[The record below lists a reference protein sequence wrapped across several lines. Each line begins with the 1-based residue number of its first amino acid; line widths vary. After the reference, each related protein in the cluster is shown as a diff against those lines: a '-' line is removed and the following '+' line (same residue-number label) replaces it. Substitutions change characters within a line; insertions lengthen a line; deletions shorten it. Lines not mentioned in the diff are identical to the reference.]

1 MVSEQSTLV
10 ERFKPTIG
18 RWWGIIGLAMVA
30 FVVVA
35 VVSSGSDAAT
45 LAVALGIALLGWATY
60 AALVRPTVHAYE
72 DHLLLR
78 NAVTDLRLPWRQITD
93 VDVRQT
99 LCVYTGIDKHH
110 GIAVG
115 KSARYLMRGE
125 KRAQSLMA
133 TPQEEKF
140 ASRPTMTGSD
150 VTGMHYADYV
160 TVRIEAL
167 ARQQTDKGG
176 LERVERHWAWP
187 TVLVGAAMVVVF
199 VVLVV
204 AANL

>member
-1 MVSEQSTLV
+1 MQSELV
-10 ERFKPTIG
+10 ERFKPTAG
-18 RWWGIIGLAMVA
+18 RWWGVIGLAMVA

-35 VVSSGSDAAT
+35 VVSSGVDAPT
-45 LAVALGIALLGWATY
+45 LAVAAGAALLGWATY

-78 NAVTDLRLPWRQITD
+78 NALTDVRLPWRKISD

-99 LCVYTGIDKHH
+99 LCVYTGADKHH

-125 KRAQSLMA
+125 KRQQSLMS

-140 ASRPTMTGSD
+140 AAKPTMTGSD

-160 TVRIEAL
+160 QVRIESL
-167 ARQQTDKGG
+167 AKQQAKPGG
-176 LERVERHWAWP
+176 LSDVKRQWAWP
-187 TVLVGAAMVVVF
+187 TVGVGIAIGLA
-199 VVLVV
+199 LVV
-204 AANL
+204 SIVVASL